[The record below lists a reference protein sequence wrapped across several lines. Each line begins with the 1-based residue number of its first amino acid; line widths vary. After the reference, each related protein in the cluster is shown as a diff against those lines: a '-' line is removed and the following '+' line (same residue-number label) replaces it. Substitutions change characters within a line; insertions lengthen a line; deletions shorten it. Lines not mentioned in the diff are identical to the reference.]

1 MYFMKVEIK
10 MVEIY
15 NDEEKFAKKVA
26 ETMEK
31 MDSDFV
37 KYALINDPKGNL
49 YSAMI
54 IKMA

>member
-1 MYFMKVEIK
+1 
-10 MVEIY
+10 MVEQL

-37 KYALINDPKGNL
+37 KYALTYTPTGNL
-49 YSAMI
+49 YSAMV
-54 IKMA
+54 IKME